1 LTAVIELG
9 IIFERVKG
17 KALQSRQSVKPIQ
30 KNSMPNEQFLGITD
44 PTAVSKEVMALETA
58 L

>member
-1 LTAVIELG
+1 VIELG
-9 IIFERVKG
+9 IIFERFKG
-17 KALQSRQSVKPIQ
+17 KAVQSTRSVKPIQ
-30 KNSMPNEQFLGITD
+30 KYSMPNEQFLGITD

>member
-1 LTAVIELG
+1 VIELG

-17 KALQSRQSVKPIQ
+17 KALQSSRSVKPTQ
-30 KNSMPNEQFLGITD
+30 KYSVPSEQFSGITD
-44 PTAVSKEVMALETA
+44 PTPVSREVMALETA